1 MYSREHAVV
10 GAAVA
15 AAWLVPR
22 IGDLPAAVVAGLFV
36 YGVGLSVLV
45 DLDHFVVA
53 RLLTGDWR
61 HLQRVLAD
69 PTAVLGDQ
77 DWIFP
82 DLELERERLLSHAVV
97 SAALIGGW
105 WLVDPAVAAFSAALL
120 AAHVLVDVLRD
131 VGVA

>member
-1 MYSREHAVV
+1 MYSREHALV

-15 AAWLVPR
+15 AAWRVPR
-22 IGDLPAAVVAGLFV
+22 VGDFAPPVVAGLFV

-61 HLQRVLAD
+61 HLRRVLAD

-97 SAALIGGW
+97 SAVLIGGW
-105 WLVDPAVAAFSAALL
+105 WLLAPPVAAFSAALL
-120 AAHVLVDVLRD
+120 GAHVLADVVRD
-131 VGVA
+131 VGIA